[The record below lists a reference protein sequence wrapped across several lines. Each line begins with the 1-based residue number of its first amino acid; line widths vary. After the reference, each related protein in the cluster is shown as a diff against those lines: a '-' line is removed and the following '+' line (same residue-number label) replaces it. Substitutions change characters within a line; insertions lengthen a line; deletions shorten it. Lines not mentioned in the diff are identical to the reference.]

1 MGRGIKINCKRVYE
15 TGLKYNREAE
25 LIREEQQKLSEISN
39 TISTIWTGGDSHN
52 FQVSF
57 NDHIKSLDE
66 VINYLENKAMILK
79 GNALD
84 HSTVDNDFTNKMKRS
99 DMNEQYKY

>member
-15 TGLKYNREAE
+15 TGLKYNKEAE
-25 LIREEQQKLSEISN
+25 LVKAEQQKLAEVSN
-39 TISTIWTGGDSHN
+39 SIGTIWTGGDSNN

-57 NDHIKSLDE
+57 NEHIKSLDE
-66 VINYLENKAMILK
+66 VIVFLENKAMILK

-84 HSTVDNDFTNKMKRS
+84 HSTIDNDFTNKMKRS
-99 DMNEQYKY
+99 DMNEQY